1 VLIEHSKKI
10 LAELSGRQPAR
21 AEVSGDQVLCRRMR
35 LLCLGLIMALLLGGC
50 GTVSS
55 IIPTTAIQTAR
66 LNEASMV
73 ACKFAAEHHPAL
85 ITQAEHKTRG
95 DASAST
101 RRLRHAAAQDCHR
114 QLSPEE

>member
-1 VLIEHSKKI
+1 MLIEHLKKI
-10 LAELSGRQPAR
+10 QADLSCRLPAH
-21 AEVSGDQVLCRRMR
+21 AEVSGDQGLCRRMR

-50 GTVSS
+50 GTFSS

-95 DASAST
+95 DGSAST